1 MNKIDEKVMVTEDGK
16 LTEDGIEVL
25 ENTLNEVQSE
35 DSKFIASLPSNSG
48 VDEAPVNP
56 ELELESET
64 AISVIDPNTGKII
77 HTSPDDIEYIDDLD
91 ETVKMVKEDLTTFTI
106 TEENIKDALK
116 EQFPDEK
123 ISESA
128 IKELTIVVNKFNKKE
143 KMSYYNALPD
153 EIKKFINKELSDYGL
168 ANNKQ
173 AKIEYTKSVLQS
185 ILYSSYINQQ
195 LIDMDHAI
203 NNTLNE
209 VKDDVSKEYGLYSA
223 KQRYNIE
230 VKMLEVA
237 KEKEES
243 DPEKAKLLRDISAA
257 FTQSYTYEN
266 MMNEYRQSP
275 GKFKIKKI
283 ELEKFGTRLAMGFNN
298 KYKNSKF
305 TIRNIESII
314 PILKRWLPGIEEEKI
329 KIFVAI
335 FIKYTINMKPENL
348 PEHVFMYY
356 FINNIINLDYSGAD
370 EDNIKFNMTIIENI
384 RSILQEI

>member
-185 ILYSSYINQQ
+185 ILFSSYINQQ